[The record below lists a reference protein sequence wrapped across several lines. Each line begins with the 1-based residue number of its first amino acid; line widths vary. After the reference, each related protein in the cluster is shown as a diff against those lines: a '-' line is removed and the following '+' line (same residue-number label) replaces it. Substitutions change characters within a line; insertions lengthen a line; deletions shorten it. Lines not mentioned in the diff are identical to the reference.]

1 MRGSISATPRG
12 TLRGPC
18 RRPVGGIRKTAD
30 CVVPVRHYVHG
41 VAHILVVDDDR
52 AIRQVLA
59 EFLRAQ
65 GHQVDE
71 ASGGAQALAFAE
83 TRPFDLI
90 FLDIL
95 MPGIGGVETLRRLRQ
110 DVPQSRVVMVSGTP
124 DERLALECVDLGA
137 ADYIRKPFDLE
148 YLKNVVLMQVAL
160 AA

>member
-1 MRGSISATPRG
+1 MAR
-12 TLRGPC
+12 
-18 RRPVGGIRKTAD
+18 
-30 CVVPVRHYVHG
+30 
-41 VAHILVVDDDR
+41 ILVVDDDR
-52 AIRQVLA
+52 SIRQVLA

-65 GHQVDE
+65 GHQVEE
-71 ASGGAQALAFAE
+71 ATGGAQALSLVQ
-83 TRPFDLI
+83 TQSFDLV

-95 MPGIGGVETLRRLRQ
+95 MPGIGGVETLRRLRSEL
-110 DVPQSRVVMVSGTP
+110 PQSRVVMVSGTP